1 MVSMLIFV
9 HSSIIS
15 LYLSVT

>member
-1 MVSMLIFV
+1 MI

-15 LYLSVT
+15 LACCHFY